1 MAWLLILFILAIA
14 LVPLMQFAPSKR
26 QRTIARLRERAALGG
41 LFVEFREAP
50 GSTGRP
56 LPDGVRA
63 QDIIYYGRR
72 LPAAKKRA
80 RVTHA
85 WRRDREGWLGVGGY
99 LPIPDVLEELPSS
112 AVAASV
118 DPDSCGVYW
127 DETGSLETVAEIA
140 ALLERWAEQLGAARD

>member
-1 MAWLLILFILAIA
+1 MVWLLILFILAIA
-14 LVPLMQFAPSKR
+14 LVPLFHFAPSKR
-26 QRTIARLRERAALGG
+26 QREIARLREQAAVGG

-50 GSTGRP
+50 GVAGRP
-56 LPDGVRA
+56 LPEGVSER
-63 QDIIYYGRR
+63 DLIYYGRR

-85 WRRDREGWLGVGGY
+85 WRRDKDGWLGVGGY
-99 LPIPDVLEELPSS
+99 VPLPDVFADFPDS

-127 DETGSLETVAEIA
+127 NESGGTDAVAEIIS
-140 ALLERWAEQLGAARD
+140 LLERWAEQLGGSRD